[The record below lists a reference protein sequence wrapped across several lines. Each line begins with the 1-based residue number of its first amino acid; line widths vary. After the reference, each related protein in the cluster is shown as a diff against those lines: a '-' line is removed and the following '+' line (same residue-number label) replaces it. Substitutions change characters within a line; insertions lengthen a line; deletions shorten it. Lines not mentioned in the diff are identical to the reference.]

1 MDDVQKQ
8 NLVEKLKKARE
19 AALEKNLFKK
29 KKDRETRLQKRCNLN
44 IALNINEGI
53 NQKVLNEKNKG
64 ITIYQETQPKNNKTE
79 LGGKCLTEIT
89 EEILNTDKKE
99 SQPKEI
105 KEQTEQL
112 DVLKKNKHYTVKS
125 REISNIENAID
136 LPSTSQQEVQKK
148 NNRNGENKSKSK
160 KKKQKRIPTDA
171 YKQNRIKANARHRK
185 YLSNMTAEK
194 REKRNMKKGEAY
206 RLKKENNLVKFIKDL
221 TPREKQRKRKYWKT
235 AAKKSRDKKKNL
247 HSYPIT
253 IWYSHRKS

>member
-99 SQPKEI
+99 SRPKEI
-105 KEQTEQL
+105 KQQTEQL
-112 DVLKKNKHYTVKS
+112 DVLKKK
-125 REISNIENAID
+125 
-136 LPSTSQQEVQKK
+136 
-148 NNRNGENKSKSK
+148 
-160 KKKQKRIPTDA
+160 
-171 YKQNRIKANARHRK
+171 
-185 YLSNMTAEK
+185 
-194 REKRNMKKGEAY
+194 
-206 RLKKENNLVKFIKDL
+206 
-221 TPREKQRKRKYWKT
+221 
-235 AAKKSRDKKKNL
+235 
-247 HSYPIT
+247 
-253 IWYSHRKS
+253 